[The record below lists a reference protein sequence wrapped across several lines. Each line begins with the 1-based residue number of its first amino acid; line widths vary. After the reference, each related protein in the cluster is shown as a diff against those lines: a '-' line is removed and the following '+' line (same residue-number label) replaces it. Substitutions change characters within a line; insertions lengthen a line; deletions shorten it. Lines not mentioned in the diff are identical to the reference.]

1 MENDYINLI
10 VEISVT
16 VFVFLLGLPILVNQ
30 IFMPDD
36 LRRMSKKN
44 YNENIILQICVLA
57 VILVAIVG
65 VAFISNIYPAIDFGA
80 RKSDIV
86 TGLFG
91 LLLFLTLG
99 FLFFNM
105 FKSQGYRA
113 KIIQMIRTKI
123 IRGIRRTEQL
133 DPAFFEDLQ
142 YMGIYSK
149 GGAET
154 RNVIEALEEILDH
167 IMKLRNGSFDSDG
180 LISIID
186 TLCHAVTNS
195 VEPGSKNNMIEVLT
209 IYKGILMTLSDY
221 NTPENEVFYGN
232 ETRKIK
238 DCTTKIALSALKRDY
253 ADMMPLV
260 LNVLTL
266 IPRSSDKLFDI
277 GHLALG
283 RGQYQIAT
291 NVLAEIMDR
300 DNIDYLTMNNYLGLV
315 AHFFMSG
322 ESARQYAR
330 RSLNTNR
337 VAPTQEQTQSAREY
351 HYIMSNFKTAD
362 YLSRFHQEFQ
372 KGTDT
377 KLLSEQ

>member
-44 YNENIILQICVLA
+44 YNENIILQICALA
-57 VILVAIVG
+57 VILFAIVA
-65 VAFISNIYPAIDFGA
+65 VAFTANLYPSVDLGA
-80 RKSDIV
+80 DKSDLV
-86 TGLFG
+86 TALFAIM
-91 LLLFLTLG
+91 LILTLG

-113 KIIQMIRTKI
+113 RIIQVIKAKIIK
-123 IRGIRRTEQL
+123 GIRRNAQL

-154 RNVIEALEEILDH
+154 RNVIEALEEVLEH

-186 TLCHAVTNS
+186 TLCNAVTNS

-238 DCTTKIALSALKRDY
+238 DCTTKIALSALQREY
-253 ADMMPLV
+253 PDMMPLV

-277 GHLALG
+277 GRLALDS
-283 RGQYQIAT
+283 GQYQIAT
-291 NVLAEIMDR
+291 NVLAEMMDR

-322 ESARQYAR
+322 ESARQYAQ
-330 RSLNTNR
+330 RSLDTNR
-337 VAPTQEQTQSAREY
+337 VLPTQEEAHSAKEY
-351 HYIMSNFKTAD
+351 HYIMSNFATAD
-362 YLSRFHQEFQ
+362 YLRLFYQELQ
-372 KGTDT
+372 KGTDPQ
-377 KLLSEQ
+377 LLPED

>member
-44 YNENIILQICVLA
+44 YNENIILQICALA
-57 VILVAIVG
+57 VILFGIVA
-65 VAFISNIYPAIDFGA
+65 VAFTANLAPEIDLGIDKGDLITA
-80 RKSDIV
+80 
-86 TGLFG
+86 LFVI
-91 LLLFLTLG
+91 LLVLTLG

-105 FKSQGYRA
+105 FKSQGYRSR
-113 KIIQMIRTKI
+113 IIQVIKTKI
-123 IRGIRRTEQL
+123 IKGIRKNAQL

-154 RNVIEALEEILDH
+154 RNVIEALEEVLEH

-253 ADMMPLV
+253 GDMMPLV

-277 GHLALG
+277 GRLALDS
-283 RGQYQIAT
+283 GQYQIAT

-322 ESARQYAR
+322 ESARQYAQ
-330 RSLNTNR
+330 RSLHTNKIR
-337 VAPTQEQTQSAREY
+337 PTREQAQSAKEY
-351 HYIMSNFKTAD
+351 HYIMSNFSTAD
-362 YLSRFHQEFQ
+362 YLTQFYQQLQENS
-372 KGTDT
+372 DPP
-377 KLLSEQ
+377 LPIEE

>member
-44 YNENIILQICVLA
+44 YNENIIFQICLLA
-57 VILVAIVG
+57 VILIAIVA
-65 VAFISNIYPAIDFGA
+65 VAYISNIYGDIDLGFD
-80 RKSDIV
+80 KSDIV
-86 TGLFG
+86 TALFG
-91 LLLFLTLG
+91 LLLILTLG

-113 KIIQMIRTKI
+113 KITQVIKNKL
-123 IRGIRRTEQL
+123 IRGIKKTSKI
-133 DPAFFEDLQ
+133 DSAFFEDLQ

-154 RNVIEALEEILDH
+154 RNVIEALEDILTFV
-167 IMKLRNGSFDSDG
+167 MKQNGGSFDSDG
-180 LISIID
+180 LISIVD
-186 TLCHAVTNS
+186 TLCIAVTNS
-195 VEPGSKNNMIEVLT
+195 VEQGSKNNMIEVLT
-209 IYKGILMTLSDY
+209 IYKGILMKLSNY
-221 NTPENEVFYGN
+221 NTPENPVFYGN

-238 DCTTKIALSALKRDY
+238 DCTTKIALAALKKDY

-277 GHLALG
+277 GLLAMG
-283 RGQYQIAT
+283 RGQFQIAT

-300 DNIDYLTMNNYLGLV
+300 DNKDYLTMNNYLGLV
-315 AHFFMSG
+315 AHFYVAG
-322 ESARQYAR
+322 ESARQYAL
-330 RSLNTNR
+330 RSLQTNK
-337 VAPTQEQTQSAREY
+337 VQINDEDAQSAKEY
-351 HYIMSNFKTAD
+351 HYIMSNFKTVD
-362 YLSRFHQEFQ
+362 YLSTFLKDFPPNNN
-372 KGTDT
+372 
-377 KLLSEQ
+377 LPASS

>member
-44 YNENIILQICVLA
+44 YNENIIVQILILA
-57 VILVAIVG
+57 VILVAIVA
-65 VAFISNIYPAIDFGA
+65 VAFISNIYPAIDLGA
-80 RKSDIV
+80 KKSDLV
-86 TGLFG
+86 TVLFG
-91 LLLFLTLG
+91 LLLCSTLG

-113 KIIQMIRTKI
+113 KIIQMIKVKI
-123 IRGIRRTEQL
+123 VRGIRKTEQL

-154 RNVIEALEEILDH
+154 RNVIEALEEILTH
-167 IMKLRNGSFDSDG
+167 VMNLRNGDFDSDG

-186 TLCHAVTNS
+186 TLCQAVTNS

-209 IYKGILMTLSDY
+209 IYKGILMKLSDY

-238 DCTTKIALSALKRDY
+238 DCTTKIALAALKRDY

-260 LNVLTL
+260 LNVITL

-277 GHLALG
+277 GLLALG
-283 RGQYQIAT
+283 QGQYQIAT

-315 AHFFMSG
+315 AHFFIAG
-322 ESARQYAR
+322 ESARQYAT
-330 RSLNTNR
+330 RSLQTNR
-337 VAPTQEQTQSAREY
+337 IEPTPEQIRSAREY

-362 YLSRFHQEFQ
+362 FLNHFIEDLK
-372 KGTDT
+372 KGMDP
-377 KLLSEQ
+377 KLLSEN